1 MIVSKEILLHFAGAS
16 VAQWIE
22 HESNE
27 IGDAGSSPVR
37 GISPGR
43 PHPFLGRGLSF
54 TLFFSDTGHWF
65 LEDLR
70 LPN

>member
-1 MIVSKEILLHFAGAS
+1 MIMSKEILLHFASAS

-37 GISPGR
+37 GISPEE
-43 PHPFLGRGLSF
+43 PHSFLEWGSSF
-54 TLFFSDTGHWF
+54 TSCFFDREHWF
-65 LEDLR
+65 
-70 LPN
+70 